1 MADTR
6 KGVFL
11 YDKRTE
17 NSISHDRQRRY
28 RGRRIKKSPE
38 ICKWCDGW
46 NFYYRNKESQ
56 KKVKRVCKEFKATW
70 NWFEWCNDFSKA
82 RNYSFSVVP
91 KDFDYIFWMDT
102 DDVISDPQGIREA
115 AREGL
120 DAVS

>member
-1 MADTR
+1 MIVKDDTEAEELR
-6 KGVFL
+6 RALRSVNGVM
-11 YDKRTE
+11 
-17 NSISHDRQRRY
+17 
-28 RGRRIKKSPE
+28 
-38 ICKWCDGW
+38 DGIFITGTK
-46 NFYYRNKESQ
+46 NPQ